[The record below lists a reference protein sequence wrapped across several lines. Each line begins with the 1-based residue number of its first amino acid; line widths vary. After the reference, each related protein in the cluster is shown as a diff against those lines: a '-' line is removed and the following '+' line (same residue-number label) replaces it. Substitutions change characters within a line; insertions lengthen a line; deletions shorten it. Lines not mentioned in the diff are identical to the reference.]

1 MTTDGNAGGRGMRH
15 VAVWCMAISGL
26 VAGAGIL
33 WEVARAA
40 PVLPAGAPKT
50 VVKTMPAPPMQTK
63 AEVATVAQTPVECEV
78 WNRERSF
85 ADSVESHD
93 AKAFVDHIDANAAFG
108 AGTRAVLH
116 GRAAVVADWKE
127 IVEGKTVKLHWSP
140 AIVTVG
146 GDGTLAI
153 SRGPSWM
160 EDLRPGAKAHYRIG
174 EFISTW
180 TKNRDGKWRVLFD
193 SGAAPMHEATADD
206 VAQLAAA
213 VPKSCQMA
221 PR

>member
-1 MTTDGNAGGRGMRH
+1 MMAEANEDARGMRH
-15 VAVWCMAISGL
+15 VAAWCMAISGL
-26 VAGAGIL
+26 LTCAGIA
-33 WEVARAA
+33 WAVAYAA
-40 PVLPAGAPKT
+40 PTLPAGAPKT
-50 VVKTMPAPPMQTK
+50 VTKSMPAPQPQTT
-63 AEVATVAQTPVECEV
+63 AQVATVAQSPVECEV

-85 ADSVESHD
+85 ANSVENHD
-93 AKAFVDHIDANAAFG
+93 AKAFADHIDANAAFG

-116 GRAAVVADWKE
+116 GRASVIADWKD
-127 IVEGKTVKLHWSP
+127 IIEGKTIKLHWSP

-146 GDGTLAI
+146 GNGTLAI

-180 TKNRDGKWRVLFD
+180 TKNSDGKWRVLFD
-193 SGAAPMHEATADD
+193 SGAAPMHEASADEI
-206 VAQLAAA
+206 AQLAAA
-213 VPKSCQMA
+213 IPKSCQMA